1 MTKSNGVRNVH
12 PETSVIRTTEG
23 FFVVQVSAGEDV
35 NPRGCPD
42 AVNKGAR
49 FVPCMCG
56 GA

>member
-1 MTKSNGVRNVH
+1 VTKSNGVRNVH

-23 FFVVQVSAGEDV
+23 FFVVKVSAGEDV